1 MIWAWR
7 GAMAPRVGNEP
18 AASPPWRGPV
28 RFRHVLGMSA
38 LALSAVSCSLG
49 TATDAGFINVFI
61 DVSDSQLTVGSESIT
76 FTLTARNVG
85 DSPLTF
91 TGPSDCLL
99 FVEVRDTQGN
109 VVWNSNGSC
118 QGANVTETLAVD
130 AEKVQAVVWNGSSL
144 AGAFLA
150 PGLYNVRAVARVTG
164 GAYVS
169 PSATVALD

>member
-1 MIWAWR
+1 M
-7 GAMAPRVGNEP
+7 
-18 AASPPWRGPV
+18 
-28 RFRHVLGMSA
+28 RFRHVLGVSA
-38 LALSAVSCSLG
+38 LALAAASCSLG
-49 TATDAGFINVFI
+49 TSVDAGFINVFI
-61 DVSDSQLTVGSESIT
+61 DVSDSQLTVGQESVT

-85 DSPLTF
+85 DDPFTL

-109 VVWNSNGSC
+109 VVWHSNGAC
-118 QGANVTETLAVD
+118 QGANVVETLAVD
-130 AEKVQAVVWNGSSL
+130 AEKVQTVTWNGSSL